1 MRADLLFQSRQSCLP
16 GFDVAFLNHPGYDSA
31 KKPGGRAFREDPD
44 ASRREI
50 SYGKEDPPML
60 QETGKKIIILYI
72 LQILRKYTDANH
84 TMTQQQIADRLRSE
98 YGLEINRSTVK
109 RNLFDLIEAGYDI
122 QYTEVTRSQVNR
134 QTGEREENTIYTDLY
149 YEHDFTEAEL
159 HMIIDGLLFS
169 RSVPYKQ
176 RKTLI
181 DKLGKLSSS
190 YFNQR
195 MNHVHCMSSDSPQ
208 NPELFHTIDILDE
221 AITAGKQVR
230 ITYNHYGTDMKL
242 HPTTNEDGSAKR
254 QTLNPYQMVA
264 NEGRYYLICNNDHY
278 STVSNYRIDRI
289 TDIELLETS
298 VKPKNQVEGLE
309 DGLNLQNYV
318 YQNLNMFSGKAEKVE
333 FIIPKSAVSLIIDF
347 FGKHVSFHEQED
359 GKVSCCLQVS
369 LEAMRR
375 WAVEH
380 ANMVRVVSPEN
391 LVDDIREELRKAAAL
406 YGL

>member
-1 MRADLLFQSRQSCLP
+1 
-16 GFDVAFLNHPGYDSA
+16 
-31 KKPGGRAFREDPD
+31 
-44 ASRREI
+44 
-50 SYGKEDPPML
+50 ML

-72 LQILRKYTDANH
+72 LQILRKYTDAEH

-98 YGLEINRSTVK
+98 YGLEVDRSTVK

-122 QYTEVTRSQVNR
+122 QYTEITRTQVNR
-134 QTGEREENTIYTDLY
+134 RTGEKEENTIFTDLY

-159 HMIIDGLLFS
+159 HMLIDGLLFS
-169 RSVPYKQ
+169 RSVPYRQ

-181 DKLGKLSSS
+181 EKLGKLSGA
-190 YFNQR
+190 YFSQR

-242 HPTTNEDGSAKR
+242 HPGRNPDGTVKR

-264 NEGRYYLICNNDHY
+264 TEGRYYLICNNDHH

-289 TDIELLETS
+289 TDIEMLETPAR
-298 VKPKNQVEGLE
+298 PKSQVEGLE
-309 DGLNLQNYV
+309 DGLNLQDYV
-318 YQNLNMFSGKAEKVE
+318 YQNLNMFAGKAEKVE
-333 FIIPKSAVSLIIDF
+333 FLIPQSAVSLIIDF
-347 FGKHVSFHEQED
+347 FGKHVAFHEQED
-359 GKVSCCLQVS
+359 GKVSCRLQVS
-369 LEAMRR
+369 LEAMKR

-380 ANMVRVVSPEN
+380 ANTVRVTSPES
-391 LVDDIREELRKAAAL
+391 LVEEIREELRKSMAL
-406 YGL
+406 YDL

>member
-1 MRADLLFQSRQSCLP
+1 
-16 GFDVAFLNHPGYDSA
+16 
-31 KKPGGRAFREDPD
+31 
-44 ASRREI
+44 
-50 SYGKEDPPML
+50 ML

-72 LQILRKYTDANH
+72 LQILRKYTDDSH
-84 TMTQQQIADRLRSE
+84 TMTQQEIVDRLRSE
-98 YGLEINRSTVK
+98 YGIEVNRSTVK

-122 QYTEVTRSQVNR
+122 QYTEVTRTQLNR
-134 QTGEREENTIYTDLY
+134 KTGEKEDNTIYTDLY

-169 RSVPYKQ
+169 RSVPYRQ

-208 NPELFHTIDILDE
+208 NPELFHTIEMLDE
-221 AITAGKQVR
+221 AITDGKQIR
-230 ITYNHYGTDMKL
+230 ITYNYFGTDMKL
-242 HPTTNEDGSAKR
+242 HPTLNADGSVKR

-264 NEGRYYLICNNDHY
+264 SEGRYYLICNNDHY

-298 VKPKNQVEGLE
+298 VKPKSQVEGLE
-309 DGLNLQNYV
+309 DGLNLQDYV
-318 YQNLNMFSGKAEKVE
+318 YQNLNMFSGRAEQVE
-333 FIIPKSAVSLIIDF
+333 FMIPKSAVSLIIDF
-347 FGKHVSFHEQED
+347 FGKHVSFYEQED
-359 GKVSCCLQVS
+359 GSVSCRLQVS
-369 LEAMRR
+369 LEAMKR

-380 ANMVRVVSPEN
+380 ANMVRVTSPQS
-391 LVDDIREELRKAAAL
+391 LVEEVRAELKKAMGL

>member
-1 MRADLLFQSRQSCLP
+1 
-16 GFDVAFLNHPGYDSA
+16 
-31 KKPGGRAFREDPD
+31 
-44 ASRREI
+44 
-50 SYGKEDPPML
+50 ML

-72 LQILRKYTDANH
+72 LQILRKYSDADH
-84 TMTQQQIADRLRSE
+84 PMTQQQIADLLRSE
-98 YGLEINRSTVK
+98 YGLEINRATVK
-109 RNLFDLIEAGYDI
+109 RNLFDLIEAGYPI
-122 QYTEVTRSQVNR
+122 QYTEVTRSHVNR
-134 QTGEREENTIYTDLY
+134 RTGEKEENTIYTDLY
-149 YEHDFTEAEL
+149 YDHDFTEAEL

-190 YFNQR
+190 YFSQR

-221 AITAGKQVR
+221 AITAGKQIR
-230 ITYNHYGTDMKL
+230 ITYNYYGTDMKL
-242 HPTTNEDGSAKR
+242 HPTQNADGSVKR
-254 QTLNPYQMVA
+254 QTLNPYQMIA
-264 NEGRYYLICNNDHY
+264 SEGRYYLICNNDHH

-298 VKPKNQVEGLE
+298 VKPKSQVEGLE

-318 YQNLNMFSGKAEKVE
+318 YQNLNMFSGKAEEVE
-333 FIIPKSAVSLIIDF
+333 FVIPKSAVSLIIDF

-359 GKVSCCLQVS
+359 GSISCRLRVSM
-369 LEAMRR
+369 EAMKR

-380 ANMVRVVSPEN
+380 ANIVRVTSPEN
-391 LVDDIREELRKAAAL
+391 LVDEIRAELRKSMAL